1 MGTLNPKP
9 PTLGAMGDGPDAWTP
24 VNGGLT
30 ATNKLNRKMAEKL
43 IGPKVTKPPQTLLVP
58 STFG

>member
-1 MGTLNPKP
+1 
-9 PTLGAMGDGPDAWTP
+9 MGDGPDAWTP